1 MGSMLLS
8 QVPRSIGQSRD
19 RLLICDDEGMLVKE
33 QSRLLSLIE
42 SGFGALRVLVIG
54 DVMLDRSIWGDVDRI
69 SPEAPVP
76 VLRSVRTTSA
86 PGGAA
91 NVAMNLVGLGVKV
104 EQAGFWGDDGE
115 MRELSALLSTAGV
128 DFSGMVLS
136 GHSTISKTRIVSRNQ
151 QLLRLDVES
160 ADPHP
165 AADHQGL
172 LDRSLGLVRIADAV
186 ILSDYAK
193 GALST
198 GLCQAVIALARKHS
212 IPVLVD
218 PKGLDFSKYA
228 GATTICPNL
237 QELALVTGIA
247 SRNLPE
253 LLAAAQQLVGHLGI
267 DYLTVTMSEKGIRIL
282 YPDAVF
288 HSPTRA
294 REVFDVT
301 GAGDTVIATLAASL
315 AAGLDPETA
324 VTLANIAAGI
334 VVAKTG
340 TAPIS
345 RNELVAEFTASTQM
359 KGPDKILDLDHL
371 LVRLAEWR
379 ANGERIVFTNGCFDI
394 LHVGHITLLEQCRE
408 FGDKVVIGVNSDAS
422 VKQLK
427 GPTRPVVGEKE
438 RARVLAALGST
449 DAVIIFD
456 QETPLELIRS
466 LRPDVLVKGGDYT
479 TATIVGADDITTWG
493 GRVEIVPT
501 VNGMS
506 TTNTIRKMTAS

>member
-1 MGSMLLS
+1 M
-8 QVPRSIGQSRD
+8 
-19 RLLICDDEGMLVKE
+19 VKE

-42 SGFGALRVLVIG
+42 SGFAALRVLIVG

-91 NVAMNLVGLGVKV
+91 NVAMNLVGLGVSV
-104 EQAGFWGDDGE
+104 AQAGFWGDDAE
-115 MRELSALLSTAGV
+115 MRELRGLLAPAKV
-128 DFSGMVLS
+128 DLSGMIAS
-136 GHSTISKTRIVSRNQ
+136 CHPTISKTRITARNQ

-160 ADPHP
+160 AEPRP
-165 AADHQGL
+165 AAEHQAL
-172 LDRSLGLVRIADAV
+172 LERSLELVRTADAV
-186 ILSDYAK
+186 ILSDYDK
-193 GALST
+193 GALSAP
-198 GLCQAVIALARKHS
+198 LCQAVIAHARQRR
-212 IPVLVD
+212 IPVLAD
-218 PKGLDFSKYA
+218 PKGRDFSKYA

-237 QELALVTGIA
+237 KELGLVTGIP
-247 SRNLPE
+247 SRDLAP
-253 LLAAAQQLVGHLGI
+253 LLAAAQELVGQLGI
-267 DYLTVTMSEKGIRIL
+267 DYMTVTMSEKGIRIL
-282 YPDAVF
+282 YRDSVF

-294 REVFDVT
+294 RQVFDVT

-315 AAGLDPETA
+315 AGGLDPETA

-345 RNELVAEFTASTQM
+345 RHELVAEFTASSQM
-359 KGPDKILDLDHL
+359 KAPDKILDLPHL

-379 ANGERIVFTNGCFDI
+379 ASGDRIVFTNGCFDI

-408 FGDKVVIGVNSDAS
+408 FGDKVIIGLNSDAS
-422 VKQLK
+422 VRQLK
-427 GPTRPVVGEKE
+427 GPTRPLVSESE
-438 RARVLAALGST
+438 RARVLAALGAT

-456 QETPLELIRS
+456 QPTPLELIQAI
-466 LRPDVLVKGGDYT
+466 RPDVLVKGGDYT
-479 TATIVGADDITTWG
+479 ASTIVGADDVVTWG

-501 VNGMS
+501 VSGAS
-506 TTNTIRKMTAS
+506 TTNTIRKMTTSQ

>member
-1 MGSMLLS
+1 MFLPLA
-8 QVPRSIGQSRD
+8 PRSIGQSQD
-19 RLLICDDEGMLVKE
+19 NLFICDDEGMLVKE

-42 SGFGALRVLVIG
+42 SGFAALRVLVIG

-76 VLRSVRTTSA
+76 VLRSVRTTA
-86 PGGAA
+86 TPGGAA
-91 NVAMNLVGLGVKV
+91 NVAMNLVGLGMKV
-104 EQAGFWGDDGE
+104 AQAGFWGNDGE
-115 MRELSALLSTAGV
+115 MRELSALLTTAGV
-128 DFSGMVLS
+128 DFSGMTLS

-160 ADPHP
+160 AEPRP
-165 AADHQGL
+165 AAEHQAL
-172 LDRSLGLVRIADAV
+172 LERSLALVRTADAV

-193 GALST
+193 GALSPQ
-198 GLCQAVIALARKHS
+198 LCHAVIALARERR

-218 PKGLDFSKYA
+218 PKDRDFSKYA

-237 QELALVTGIA
+237 QELGLVTGIDRHHLA
-247 SRNLPE
+247 E
-253 LLAAAQQLVGHLGI
+253 LLAAAQQLVSQLGI
-267 DYLTVTMSEKGIRIL
+267 DYLTVTMSEKGIRVL
-282 YPDAVF
+282 YPDSVF
-288 HSPTRA
+288 HSPIRA

-315 AAGLDPETA
+315 AAGLDAETA
-324 VTLANIAAGI
+324 VNLANIAAGI

-340 TAPIS
+340 TAPIQ

-359 KGPDKILDLDHL
+359 KGPAKILDLQHL

-379 ANGERIVFTNGCFDI
+379 ANGDRIVFTNGCFDI

-408 FGDKVVIGVNSDAS
+408 FGDKIVIGVNSDVS
-422 VKQLK
+422 VKGLK
-427 GPTRPVVGEKE
+427 GSTRPVVGEKE

-456 QETPLELIRS
+456 EATPLVLIRA

-479 TATIVGADDITTWG
+479 SNTIVGADDMPTWG

-501 VNGMS
+501 IDGVS
-506 TTNTIRKMTAS
+506 TTNTIRKMATQQ

>member
-1 MGSMLLS
+1 MLL
-8 QVPRSIGQSRD
+8 
-19 RLLICDDEGMLVKE
+19 KE
-33 QSRLLSLIE
+33 QSRLLSLVE
-42 SGFGALRVLVIG
+42 SGFGAPRILVIG
-54 DVMLDRSIWGDVDRI
+54 DVMLDRSLWGEVERI

-76 VLRSVRTTSA
+76 VLHLAQTTST

-91 NVAMNLVGLGVKV
+91 NVAMNLASLGAHVML
-104 EQAGFWGDDGE
+104 AGFWGDDPE
-115 MRELSALLSTAGV
+115 MRELQHQLAGQAIDV
-128 DFSGMVLS
+128 SGMVLS
-136 GHSTISKTRIVSRNQ
+136 AHATISKTRIVSRNQ
-151 QLLRLDVES
+151 QLLRLDVEN
-160 ADPHP
+160 AEPHAP
-165 AADHQGL
+165 AEYQALEQKTHKALEALSL
-172 LDRSLGLVRIADAV
+172 LPASGAV

-193 GALST
+193 GALSPD
-198 GLCQAVIALARKHS
+198 LCQAVIRAARKRG

-218 PKGLDFSKYA
+218 PKGKDFTHYA

-237 QELALVTGIA
+237 NELALATGIA
-247 SRNLPE
+247 VRDLPQ
-253 LLAAAQQLVGHLGI
+253 LLAAGQKLVPKLGL

-282 YPDAVF
+282 YADAVF

-315 AAGLDPETA
+315 AGGLDPEAA

-334 VVAKTG
+334 VVARTG

-345 RNELVAEFTASTQM
+345 RHELVAQFTASTPM
-359 KGPDKILDLDHL
+359 KGPDKILQLEPL

-379 ANGERIVFTNGCFDI
+379 ANGDRIVFTNGCFDI
-394 LHVGHITLLEQCRE
+394 LHVGHITLLEQCRA
-408 FGDKVVIGVNSDAS
+408 FGDKVILGINSDAS
-422 VKQLK
+422 VRQLK
-427 GPTRPVVGEKE
+427 GPTRPVVGENE

-456 QETPLELIRS
+456 QPTPLELIRA

-479 TATIVGADDITTWG
+479 AGTIVGSEDVETWG

-501 VNGMS
+501 VSGAS
-506 TTNTIRKMTAS
+506 TTNTISKMTGR

>member
-1 MGSMLLS
+1 
-8 QVPRSIGQSRD
+8 
-19 RLLICDDEGMLVKE
+19 MLVKE

-42 SGFGALRVLVIG
+42 SGFAALRILVIG

-76 VLRSVRTTSA
+76 VLRSVRTTTA

-91 NVAMNLVGLGVKV
+91 NVAMNLVGLGVKAA
-104 EQAGFWGDDGE
+104 QAGFWGNDVE
-115 MRELSALLSTAGV
+115 MRELSALLTPAGV
-128 DFSGMVLS
+128 DFSGMIIS
-136 GHSTISKTRIVSRNQ
+136 AHSTISKTRIVSRNQ

-160 ADPHP
+160 ADPRP
-165 AADHQGL
+165 AAEHQAL
-172 LDRSLGLVRIADAV
+172 LERSLQLVQTADAV
-186 ILSDYAK
+186 ILSDYDK
-193 GALST
+193 GALSAQ
-198 GLCQAVIALARKHS
+198 LCQAVITLARKRG

-218 PKGLDFSKYA
+218 PKHRDFAKYG

-237 QELALVTGIA
+237 QELGLATGVD
-247 SRNLPE
+247 RNNLAE
-253 LLAAAQQLVGHLGI
+253 LLASAQRLVSQLGI
-267 DYLTVTMSEKGIRIL
+267 DFMTVTMSEKGIRVL

-288 HSPTRA
+288 HFLTRA

-315 AAGLDPETA
+315 AGGLDAQTG
-324 VTLANIAAGI
+324 VTPANIAAGM

-340 TAPIS
+340 TSPIS

-359 KGPDKILDLDHL
+359 KGPDKILDLPHL

-379 ANGERIVFTNGCFDI
+379 ANGNRIVFTNGCFDI

-422 VKQLK
+422 VRGLK
-427 GPTRPVVGEKE
+427 GPTRPVVGENE
-438 RARVLAALGST
+438 RARILAAMGST

-456 QETPLELIRS
+456 EPTPFELIRHV
-466 LRPDVLVKGGDYT
+466 RPDVLVKGGDYT
-479 TATIVGADDITTWG
+479 TATIVGADEVVTWG

-501 VNGMS
+501 VNG
-506 TTNTIRKMTAS
+506 

>member
-1 MGSMLLS
+1 M
-8 QVPRSIGQSRD
+8 
-19 RLLICDDEGMLVKE
+19 VKE

-42 SGFGALRVLVIG
+42 SGFAALRILIIG

-104 EQAGFWGDDGE
+104 AQAGFWGNDVE
-115 MRELSALLSTAGV
+115 MRELSALLAAAGV
-128 DFSGMVLS
+128 DFSGMIAS
-136 GHSTISKTRIVSRNQ
+136 RHPTTSKTRIVSRNQ

-165 AADHQGL
+165 AGEHQAL
-172 LDRSLGLVRIADAV
+172 LERSLELVRTADAV

-193 GALST
+193 GVLSAQ
-198 GLCQAVIALARKHS
+198 LCQAVITLARERR
-212 IPVLVD
+212 IPVLAD
-218 PKGLDFSKYA
+218 PKGRDFSKYA
-228 GATTICPNL
+228 GATTISPNL
-237 QELALVTGIA
+237 QELGLVTGID
-247 SRNLPE
+247 SRNLAP
-253 LLAAAQQLVGHLGI
+253 LLAAAQQMVGQLGI
-267 DYLTVTMSEKGIRIL
+267 DYMTVTMSEKGIRIL
-282 YPDAVF
+282 HPDSFF

-315 AAGLDPETA
+315 AGGLDPETA

-345 RNELVAEFTASTQM
+345 RNELVAEFTTSAQM
-359 KGPDKILDLDHL
+359 KGPDKILDLEHL

-379 ANGERIVFTNGCFDI
+379 ANGDRIVFTNGCFDI

-408 FGDKVVIGVNSDAS
+408 FGDKVVLGVNSDAS
-422 VKQLK
+422 VRRLK
-427 GPTRPVVGEKE
+427 GPTRPLVGENE

-456 QETPLELIRS
+456 QATPLELIRS

-479 TATIVGADDITTWG
+479 TSTIVGADDVTTWG

-501 VNGMS
+501 VNGVS
-506 TTNTIRKMTAS
+506 TTNTIAKMANR

>member
-1 MGSMLLS
+1 
-8 QVPRSIGQSRD
+8 
-19 RLLICDDEGMLVKE
+19 MLVKE

-42 SGFGALRVLVIG
+42 GGFAALRILVIG

-86 PGGAA
+86 PGGSA
-91 NVAMNLVGLGVKV
+91 NVVMNLVGLGVKAA
-104 EQAGFWGDDGE
+104 QAGFWGNDSE
-115 MRELSALLSTAGV
+115 MRELRALLGPAGV
-128 DFSGMVLS
+128 DVSGMVLS

-151 QLLRLDVES
+151 QLLRLDVET
-160 ADPHP
+160 ADPRP
-165 AADHQGL
+165 AAEHEAL
-172 LDRSLGLVRIADAV
+172 LERSRELVRAADAV

-193 GALST
+193 GALSAE
-198 GLCQAVIALARKHS
+198 LCQAVIALARERR

-218 PKGLDFSKYA
+218 PKGQDFAKYA

-237 QELALVTGIA
+237 QELGLVTGIA

-253 LLAAAQQLVGHLGI
+253 LLLAAQKLVMQLGI
-267 DYLTVTMSEKGIRIL
+267 DYMTVTMSEKGIRIL
-282 YPDAVF
+282 YRDAVF

-315 AAGLDPETA
+315 AAGLDAETA
-324 VTLANIAAGI
+324 VTLSNIAAGI

-340 TAPIS
+340 TSPIS
-345 RNELVAEFTASTQM
+345 RNELVAAFTASTQM
-359 KGPDKILDLDHL
+359 KGPDKILDLEPL

-379 ANGERIVFTNGCFDI
+379 ANGDRIVFTNGCFDI

-408 FGDKVVIGVNSDAS
+408 FGDKVVIGLNSDAS
-422 VKQLK
+422 IKGLK
-427 GPTRPVVGEKE
+427 GPGRPVVGQKE

-456 QETPLELIRS
+456 DATPLELIRS

-479 TATIVGADDITTWG
+479 ASTIVGADDVTTWG

-501 VNGMS
+501 VTGAS
-506 TTNTIRKMTAS
+506 TTNTIRKMSANQ

>member
-1 MGSMLLS
+1 MW
-8 QVPRSIGQSRD
+8 
-19 RLLICDDEGMLVKE
+19 VKE

-42 SGFGALRVLVIG
+42 SGFAALRILVIG
-54 DVMLDRSIWGDVDRI
+54 DVMLDRSIWGHVDRI

-91 NVAMNLVGLGVKV
+91 NVAMNLVGLGVKAA
-104 EQAGFWGDDGE
+104 QAGFWGNDAE
-115 MRELSALLSTAGV
+115 MRELSALLSPAGV
-128 DFSGMVLS
+128 DFSGMIVS
-136 GHSTISKTRIVSRNQ
+136 AHSTISKTRIVSRNQ

-160 ADPHP
+160 ADPRP
-165 AADHQGL
+165 AAEQQALLERGL
-172 LDRSLGLVRIADAV
+172 QLVRTADAV

-193 GALST
+193 GALSPQ
-198 GLCQAVIALARKHS
+198 LCKAVIALARERG

-218 PKGLDFSKYA
+218 PKDRDFMKYA

-237 QELALVTGIA
+237 QELGLVTGVD
-247 SRNLPE
+247 SNNLPE
-253 LLAAAQQLVGHLGI
+253 LLAAGQRLVSQLGI
-267 DYLTVTMSEKGIRIL
+267 DYMTVTMSEKGIRVL
-282 YPDAVF
+282 YPDSIF

-315 AAGLDPETA
+315 ASGLDAETA
-324 VTLANIAAGI
+324 VSLANMAAGI

-359 KGPDKILDLDHL
+359 KAPDKILDMQHL

-379 ANGERIVFTNGCFDI
+379 ANGNRIVFTNGCFDI

-422 VKQLK
+422 VRRLK
-427 GPTRPVVGEKE
+427 GPTRPVVGENE
-438 RARVLAALGST
+438 RARILAALGST

-456 QETPLELIRS
+456 EPTPLELIRYV
-466 LRPDVLVKGGDYT
+466 RPDVLVKGGDYT
-479 TATIVGADDITTWG
+479 TSTIVGADDVVTWG

-501 VNGMS
+501 VNGAS
-506 TTNTIRKMTAS
+506 TTNTIRKMTAN